1 MTTVIIN
8 KEKDGVKVYSDR
20 LYQCKNIETG
30 EFEPE
35 NDYHDIK
42 AIKINEDMILFS
54 TGNMM
59 PFRILIDGWRR
70 NPDYIKKF
78 TSKEILISELKTVL
92 QEYAK
97 INPSKALINFY
108 IVTKKEVLFLDFGL
122 NYNYPCDVDLIV
134 KPHKISGIPQIY
146 GQGSRVFKKP
156 AKLSKLL
163 KSGVG
168 KVFEKLNRDSE
179 NGTSKEFDVLTILK

>member
-8 KEKDGVKVYSDR
+8 KEKTGVKVYSDR
-20 LYQCKNIETG
+20 LYQSINTETG

-42 AIKINEDMILFS
+42 AFKINEDMILFS
-54 TGNMM
+54 VGNMM

-78 TSKEILISELKTVL
+78 TSKETLISELKTVL
-92 QEYAK
+92 TEYAK
-97 INPSKALINFY
+97 INPSRTLIDFY
-108 IVTKKEVLFLDFGL
+108 IVTSEEVLFLDFGL
-122 NYNYPCDVDLIV
+122 NYNYHGDVDLIV

-146 GQGSRVFKKP
+146 GNGRRVFKKP

-163 KSGVG
+163 KNGAEG
-168 KVFEKLNRDSE
+168 VFEKLNKDSE